1 MGARRSKRHHSVPQE
16 HLRRFT
22 GEDGLLY
29 QYQRGDGTVR
39 RVSPTNAAVESYLY
53 APGDG
58 PDPRADDVEAFLS
71 EKIEGPAIPALRKLA
86 DGDPELS
93 DEERHRVALYI
104 AFQEQR
110 VPAMRDRILDFA
122 KEIAMDLMR
131 TAPYREDFESMC
143 REIGEDPDEVRRG
156 QKLLEEGGMTLEMSN
171 RLWLSIFLDV
181 SVKLAS
187 LIVSM
192 RWLIADAPTGFEFVT
207 SDRPVVKVL
216 TDRTVPSTYA
226 GGWLSP
232 SAEATFTLRPERTLV
247 ITAEG
252 HQGRAKLPLEWCED
266 VNRRTI
272 RSCHRFVFSRSEH
285 PSIASTVADLSPRE
299 AQR

>member
-171 RLWLSIFLDV
+171 RLWLRTGVHHAPATSSRPSPRSARGRLP
-181 SVKLAS
+181 SRTSSSTRARAS
-187 LIVSM
+187 RARSSSTT
-192 RWLIADAPTGFEFVT
+192 RRRSSTSSAP
-207 SDRPVVKVL
+207 
-216 TDRTVPSTYA
+216 
-226 GGWLSP
+226 
-232 SAEATFTLRPERTLV
+232 
-247 ITAEG
+247 
-252 HQGRAKLPLEWCED
+252 
-266 VNRRTI
+266 
-272 RSCHRFVFSRSEH
+272 
-285 PSIASTVADLSPRE
+285 ASTLA
-299 AQR
+299 